1 MEMKLFVTIV
11 IALSLCEFTFSADVA
26 KAFTDE
32 KIVPDAVDVA
42 PQKEIKVKMQNVLDH
57 FN

>member
-1 MEMKLFVTIV
+1 MKLFVTIV